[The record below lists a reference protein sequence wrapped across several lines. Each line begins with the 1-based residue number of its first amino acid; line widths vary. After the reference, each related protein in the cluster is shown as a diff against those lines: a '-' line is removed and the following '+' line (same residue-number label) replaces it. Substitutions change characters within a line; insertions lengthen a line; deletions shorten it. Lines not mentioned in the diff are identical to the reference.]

1 MTSQLS
7 RFWCFFAAGS
17 WEKDIKNGAA
27 VTSLR
32 SFLFCDDFS
41 GNKPFNFS
49 YLDISHKLLTT
60 YAVHTI
66 FHTQPSPPMLVLTPF
81 VPRDSFIKADAQQIQ
96 LMYFP
101 ATYPPTTYLAT
112 YTIIHSVGNTFFF
125 SNVLYFSIV
134 LINMKTISVEYR
146 TRLGIAVTTE
156 FSEENKFLISDTPL
170 VYVG

>member
-1 MTSQLS
+1 MTSQLPS
-7 RFWCFFAAGS
+7 FRCFFLLLAAR
-17 WEKDIKNGAA
+17 EKDTKNGAA

-32 SFLFCDDFS
+32 SFLFRYDFS

-112 YTIIHSVGNTFFF
+112 YTIIHSVGNTFFKCTLF
-125 SNVLYFSIV
+125 QYSFD
-134 LINMKTISVEYR
+134 KH
-146 TRLGIAVTTE
+146 
-156 FSEENKFLISDTPL
+156 ENNKCRIQN
-170 VYVG
+170 